1 MTDIP
6 IWPGSSSFTT
16 GSTPFGFYDSESSFQ
31 ADADNVADWC
41 ARRLGYPLMDV
52 ELQASNFYACFEEA
66 VMEYSNHVD
75 QYNAQNDVHSLLP
88 DPDGRIQ
95 YANINSVGRQ
105 WVFKYTLALAKENL
119 GYIRGKYGSIPIP
132 NGETT
137 LNAADL
143 LSAATTEKQALIEE
157 LKRIVDI
164 MIRSKLLMTNF
175 PIWPGSSSFT
185 TGSTPFGYYDSD
197 TDFQRDADDVADW
210 CAKELGYPMQK
221 VEMQATTFYALFE
234 NSVMEYSNYVD
245 QYNVENN
252 IYDLIDNSGSRIQYT
267 DINTVGRQWI
277 FKYTLAST
285 KEKLGYI
292 RGKYGSMPIG
302 LAEASLNS
310 ADLISAGTTEK
321 QALMEELKRL
331 VDIMIRSKILM
342 KNFPNWPGSSSF
354 TTGSTP
360 FGYYDN
366 DTDFQKDADDVADW
380 CARELGYPIQS
391 VEIQAST
398 FYALFE
404 NSVLEYS
411 NYVDQYNVENNIYD
425 LTDNSGSRIQYTDIN
440 SVGRQWIFK
449 YTLANAKEK
458 LGYIRG
464 KYGSMPIGAAEA
476 TLNSADLLSAG
487 TAEKQALMEELKRLV
502 DTMIRSKILMKN
514 FPSWTGSSTFTTG
527 STPFGY
533 YDNDTDFQRDAD
545 DVADWCARE
554 LGYPM
559 QSVEINDSTFY
570 ALFEQSVMEYSNYV
584 DQYNV
589 ENDIHELIDNSGSRI
604 QYTDINSVGRQW
616 IFKYTLASAKEKLG
630 YIRGKY
636 GSMPIGSAEATL
648 NSADLLSAATTEK
661 QTLMEELKRLVDL
674 MIRSKLLMKNFPKWP
689 GSSTFTTG
697 STPFGYYDN
706 DTDFQK
712 DADDVADWCAK
723 ELGYPMQ
730 SVELQAS
737 TFYALF
743 ENAVMEYSNY
753 VDQYSV
759 ENNIYDLIDNSGS
772 RIQYTDINSVGR
784 QWIFK
789 YTLAL
794 SKEKLGY
801 IRGKYGSMPI
811 GSAEATLNASDL
823 LSAAATEKQALIED
837 LKRLV
842 DTMIRSKILMTKFP
856 IWPGSSSFTTGST
869 PFGTFDDDIQFQSD
883 ADAFADWCAKRLGY
897 PMVSV
902 ELKDVNFYTCF
913 EEAIYEYSYHVNQ
926 FNIQQN
932 LLSIIGASTG
942 SNLTQ
947 RNVSSGMGPL
957 IQLATE
963 YGSETFTNGN
973 ISFYSSSIDI
983 EIGKQ
988 KYNLDTLIRDIKVPT
1003 GSIEIKRVHHYA
1015 LPASMRFYDPYLGN
1029 QAMLDTFG
1037 FGAYSTGVSFMLMP
1051 MYADLLRV
1059 QAIEFNDMMRKSSYT
1074 FELINNELRIFPV
1087 PTKNY
1092 KLWIEYIVK
1101 EERSNPLKYPD
1112 GTVSDMS
1119 NAPYDYMVYS
1129 KINSVGKNWIYS
1141 FGLALAKE
1149 MLGYIRGK
1157 YGSMPIGNAEATLN
1171 SADLISAAGAE
1182 KQALVD
1188 QLRTILDTM
1197 TRAKLLEAKRMETE
1211 ALSVSLNGTPLAVFI
1226 G

>member
-16 GSTPFGFYDSESSFQ
+16 GSTPFGFYDSEASFQ
-31 ADADNVADWC
+31 TDADNVADWC

-75 QYNAQNDVHSLLP
+75 QYNAQNDVHALLP
-88 DPDGRIQ
+88 DPDGRIE
-95 YANINSVGRQ
+95 YADINPVGRQ

-164 MIRSKLLMTNF
+164 MIRSKILMTNF
-175 PIWPGSSSFT
+175 PIWAGSSSFA
-185 TGSTPFGYYDSD
+185 TGSTPFGYYDND
-197 TDFQRDADDVADW
+197 TDFRADADNVADW
-210 CAKELGYPMQK
+210 CAKELGYPLQK

-234 NSVMEYSNYVD
+234 NAVMEYSNYVD
-245 QYNVENN
+245 QYNNENN
-252 IYDLIDNSGSRIQYT
+252 IYDLIDNSSNRIQYT
-267 DINTVGRQWI
+267 DINTVGRQWV
-277 FKYTLAST
+277 FKYTLASA

-292 RGKYGSMPIG
+292 RGKFPSMPIG
-302 LAEASLNS
+302 LAETSLNS

-354 TTGSTP
+354 ATGSTP
-360 FGYYDN
+360 FGYYDS
-366 DTDFQKDADDVADW
+366 DTDFQTDADNVADW
-380 CARELGYPIQS
+380 CS
-391 VEIQAST
+391 
-398 FYALFE
+398 
-404 NSVLEYS
+404 
-411 NYVDQYNVENNIYD
+411 
-425 LTDNSGSRIQYTDIN
+425 
-440 SVGRQWIFK
+440 
-449 YTLANAKEK
+449 
-458 LGYIRG
+458 
-464 KYGSMPIGAAEA
+464 
-476 TLNSADLLSAG
+476 
-487 TAEKQALMEELKRLV
+487 
-502 DTMIRSKILMKN
+502 
-514 FPSWTGSSTFTTG
+514 
-527 STPFGY
+527 
-533 YDNDTDFQRDAD
+533 
-545 DVADWCARE
+545 RE

-559 QSVEINDSTFY
+559 QSVEIQPSTFY

-589 ENDIHELIDNSGSRI
+589 QYNIHEVSNSGSRI
-604 QYTDINSVGRQW
+604 D
-616 IFKYTLASAKEKLG
+616 
-630 YIRGKY
+630 
-636 GSMPIGSAEATL
+636 
-648 NSADLLSAATTEK
+648 
-661 QTLMEELKRLVDL
+661 
-674 MIRSKLLMKNFPKWP
+674 
-689 GSSTFTTG
+689 
-697 STPFGYYDN
+697 
-706 DTDFQK
+706 
-712 DADDVADWCAK
+712 
-723 ELGYPMQ
+723 
-730 SVELQAS
+730 
-737 TFYALF
+737 
-743 ENAVMEYSNY
+743 YS
-753 VDQYSV
+753 
-759 ENNIYDLIDNSGS
+759 
-772 RIQYTDINSVGR
+772 DINSVGR

-811 GSAEATLNASDL
+811 GAAETTLNSADL
-823 LSAAATEKQALIED
+823 LSAASTEKQALIED
-837 LKRLV
+837 LKRIV

-869 PFGTFDDDIQFQSD
+869 PFGTFDNDPEFQSD

-897 PMVSV
+897 PMVTV

-932 LLSIIGASTG
+932 LLSIIGSSTG
-942 SNLTQ
+942 SNLTH
-947 RNVSSGMGPL
+947 RNISTGMGPL

-973 ISFYSSSIDI
+973 INFYSSSIDI
-983 EIGKQ
+983 NVGKQ
-988 KYNLDTLIRDIKVPT
+988 KYNLDTLIRDIKAPS
-1003 GSIEIKRVHHYA
+1003 GSIEIKRVHHYSP
-1015 LPASMRFYDPYLGN
+1015 PASMRFYDPYLGN

-1059 QAIEFNDMMRKSSYT
+1059 QAIEFNDMMRKSAFS

-1087 PTKNY
+1087 PTRDF

-1101 EERSNPLKYPD
+1101 EERSNPLKYAN

-1119 NAPYDYMVYS
+1119 NAPYDHMVYS
-1129 KINSVGKNWIYS
+1129 NINSAGRTWIYS
-1141 FGLALAKE
+1141 FGLALVKE
-1149 MLGYIRGK
+1149 MLGYVRGK
-1157 YGSMPIGNAEATLN
+1157 YGSMPIGNSEATLN
-1171 SADLISAAGAE
+1171 SADLISAAGTE
-1182 KQALVD
+1182 KQVLVD
-1188 QLRTILDTM
+1188 QLRTMLDTM

>member
-16 GSTPFGFYDSESSFQ
+16 GSTPFGFYDSEASFQ
-31 ADADNVADWC
+31 TDADNVADWC

-75 QYNAQNDVHSLLP
+75 QYNAQNDVHALLP
-88 DPDGRIQ
+88 DPDGRIE
-95 YANINSVGRQ
+95 YADINPVGRQ

-137 LNAADL
+137 LNGADL
-143 LSAATTEKQALIEE
+143 LSAAATEKQALIEE

-175 PIWPGSSSFT
+175 PIWPGSSSFA
-185 TGSTPFGYYDSD
+185 TGSTPFGYYDND
-197 TDFQRDADDVADW
+197 TDFQTDADNVSDW

-221 VEMQATTFYALFE
+221 VEMQ
-234 NSVMEYSNYVD
+234 
-245 QYNVENN
+245 
-252 IYDLIDNSGSRIQYT
+252 
-267 DINTVGRQWI
+267 
-277 FKYTLAST
+277 ST
-285 KEKLGYI
+285 
-292 RGKYGSMPIG
+292 
-302 LAEASLNS
+302 
-310 ADLISAGTTEK
+310 
-321 QALMEELKRL
+321 
-331 VDIMIRSKILM
+331 
-342 KNFPNWPGSSSF
+342 
-354 TTGSTP
+354 
-360 FGYYDN
+360 
-366 DTDFQKDADDVADW
+366 
-380 CARELGYPIQS
+380 
-391 VEIQAST
+391 
-398 FYALFE
+398 
-404 NSVLEYS
+404 
-411 NYVDQYNVENNIYD
+411 
-425 LTDNSGSRIQYTDIN
+425 
-440 SVGRQWIFK
+440 
-449 YTLANAKEK
+449 
-458 LGYIRG
+458 
-464 KYGSMPIGAAEA
+464 
-476 TLNSADLLSAG
+476 
-487 TAEKQALMEELKRLV
+487 
-502 DTMIRSKILMKN
+502 
-514 FPSWTGSSTFTTG
+514 
-527 STPFGY
+527 
-533 YDNDTDFQRDAD
+533 
-545 DVADWCARE
+545 
-554 LGYPM
+554 
-559 QSVEINDSTFY
+559 
-570 ALFEQSVMEYSNYV
+570 
-584 DQYNV
+584 
-589 ENDIHELIDNSGSRI
+589 
-604 QYTDINSVGRQW
+604 
-616 IFKYTLASAKEKLG
+616 
-630 YIRGKY
+630 
-636 GSMPIGSAEATL
+636 
-648 NSADLLSAATTEK
+648 
-661 QTLMEELKRLVDL
+661 
-674 MIRSKLLMKNFPKWP
+674 
-689 GSSTFTTG
+689 
-697 STPFGYYDN
+697 
-706 DTDFQK
+706 
-712 DADDVADWCAK
+712 
-723 ELGYPMQ
+723 
-730 SVELQAS
+730 

-789 YTLAL
+789 YTLASAKEKLGYIRGKFASMPIGLADASLNSADLLSAGTAEKQALMEELKKLVDIMIRSKILMKNFPNWPGSSSFTTGSTPFGYYDNDVDFQTDADNVADWCARELGYPMQSVEIQPSTFYALFESAVMEYSNYVDQYNVQYNIHDLMNDSGSRIQYTDINSVGRQWLFKYTLAL

-811 GSAEATLNASDL
+811 GSAEATLNAADL
-823 LSAAATEKQALIED
+823 LSAATTEKQALIED

-883 ADAFADWCAKRLGY
+883 ADAFADWCATRLGY
-897 PMVSV
+897 PMVTV
-902 ELKDVNFYTCF
+902 EMKDVNFYTCF
-913 EEAIYEYSYHVNQ
+913 EEAVYEYSYHVNQ

-932 LLSIIGASTG
+932 LLSIMGSSTG
-942 SNLTQ
+942 SNLTH
-947 RNVSSGMGPL
+947 RNISTGMGPL

-973 ISFYSSSIDI
+973 INFYSSSIDI
-983 EIGKQ
+983 TVGKQ
-988 KYNLDTLIRDIKVPT
+988 RYDLDTLIRDIKVPS
-1003 GSIEIKRVHHYA
+1003 GSIEIKRVHHYSP
-1015 LPASMRFYDPYLGN
+1015 PASIRFYDPYLGN

-1059 QAIEFNDMMRKSSYT
+1059 QAIEFNDMMRKSAFT

-1087 PTKNY
+1087 PTKNF

-1101 EERSNPLKYPD
+1101 EERSNPLKYPN

-1119 NAPYDYMVYS
+1119 NAPYDFMVYS
-1129 KINSVGKNWIYS
+1129 QINSVGKSWIYS

-1157 YGSMPIGNAEATLN
+1157 YGSMPIGNSEATLN
-1171 SADLISAAGAE
+1171 SGDLISAAGTE

-1197 TRAKLLEAKRMETE
+1197 TRAKLLEAKRLETE